1 MGELR
6 LVAKSILRYIPAV
19 HTLKKA
25 WTWLKW
31 PLALA
36 LLGYLWYQNRDALAK
51 LRDHEK
57 NWSYLAFAFLLIGG
71 STLLTFLRWYLLV
84 SAQGF
89 AFRVR
94 DAMRLGFLGLLFNY
108 VAPGSVGGDLV
119 KAYMLAREQ
128 SGRRAVAVATVG
140 LDRVLGLLAL
150 FLVGALAT
158 LFPRELPESPEL
170 QTATALLWIGSLC
183 GLVGLALLLHPATTK
198 WRWVNRLTHASY
210 VGKHIADLL
219 HGVGLYQSQRGV
231 VTGAMLLSIV
241 GHGGLITGFYLCA
254 LSMQQPGVPDLG
266 THFYFM
272 PNAELFGVLIP
283 VPGGVGALEG
293 AIQWFYVKLAAG
305 SQTISPETAAATG
318 FIAAITFRVV
328 ALLIAAIGAGYY
340 FASRQ
345 EIAAAFEAAS
355 HEQGDDSTNAGTADR
370 SLLSV

>member
-1 MGELR
+1 MN
-6 LVAKSILRYIPAV
+6 
-19 HTLKKA
+19 TLKTA
-25 WTWLKW
+25 WKWLKW
-31 PLALA
+31 PLAFA
-36 LLGYLWYQNRDALAK
+36 LLAYLWYQNREALSH
-51 LRDHEK
+51 LRDHDK
-57 NWSYLAFAFLLIGG
+57 NWSYLALAFVLCGI

-94 DAMRLGFLGLLFNY
+94 DAMRLGFLGLLSNY

-119 KAYMLAREQ
+119 KAYLLAKEQ

-150 FLVGALAT
+150 FMVGALAT
-158 LFPRELPESPEL
+158 LFPRDLPQSAEL
-170 QTATALLWIGSLC
+170 QTATALLWVGSLS
-183 GLVGLALLLHPATTK
+183 GLIGLGFLLHPATTK
-198 WRWVNRLTHASY
+198 WRWVNRLTYVPY

-231 VTGAMLLSIV
+231 VAGAMGLSLL

-272 PNAELFGVLIP
+272 PNAELFGVLVP
-283 VPGGVGALEG
+283 SPGGVGPLEW
-293 AIQWFYVKLAAG
+293 AIQRFYVTLNAG
-305 SQTISPETAAATG
+305 SPTITPETAAATG

-328 ALLIAAIGAGYY
+328 TLLIAAIGGCYY

-345 EIAAAFEAAS
+345 EIAAAWEAAS
-355 HEQGDDSTNAGTADR
+355 HDDGGDPTNPGSVDR
-370 SLLSV
+370 TMVSV